1 MKRRLTYY
9 LARFL
14 LFLGRFLPKTSIYS
28 LSHWILVRYYHA
40 RPKREEILHDNIKK
54 AFPDK
59 DEKEIKIF
67 SRKVYNEVA
76 KMLAETILLYQRRI
90 DIKQSIL
97 NKEEVIEKLK
107 QLQSDAP
114 NGILFITAHYGNWEL
129 LGLFLG
135 ACGFPIVNVVKR
147 SANHWID
154 EQITTPFRQR
164 YGSKMVEHEG
174 AMITLVKT
182 LKKEKIASLMID
194 QVVQPPNGVPVN
206 FFGYPTA
213 ATKAVSVLKQ
223 KYNPLVVPIFISRV
237 GHEQFK
243 VNIHD
248 PVEYIPDKNLSKEEQ
263 IVATTQAY
271 YQVLEAQIKKSPEQW
286 LWLYNRWK
294 EIKFER

>member
-1 MKRRLTYY
+1 MKKKLMYY
-9 LARFL
+9 LTRFF
-14 LFLGRFLPKTSIYS
+14 LFLGRFFSKTSIYS
-28 LSHWILVRYYHA
+28 LSHWMLVRYYHA
-40 RPKREEILHDNIKK
+40 RPKREEILHDNIKR

-67 SRKVYNEVA
+67 SRKVYSEVA
-76 KMLAETILLYQRRI
+76 KMLAETILLYQQRI
-90 DIKQSIL
+90 NIEQSVL
-97 NKEEVIEKLK
+97 NKEEVVEKLK

-154 EQITTPFRQR
+154 EEITTPFRQR
-164 YGSKMVEHEG
+164 YGSRMVEHEG

-182 LKKEKIASLMID
+182 LKKGKIVSLMID

-237 GHEQFK
+237 GVEQFE
-243 VNIHD
+243 VNVYD
-248 PVEYIPDKNLSKEEQ
+248 PVETKLDTGISEEEQ
-263 IVATTQAY
+263 IAVMTQSY
-271 YQVLEAQIKKSPEQW
+271 YEVIESQIKKSPEQW

-294 EIKFER
+294 EIKFEK